1 MGKTGMYDFM
11 NSIIRLSGAG
21 VDVKFETQ
29 DGEGDDMP
37 SGDAVTDNKAELEQ
51 TISKLIGAIEQD
63 RAEIAAIKQ
72 AMGMQEA
79 APQPSAP
86 PQEAPPP

>member
-1 MGKTGMYDFM
+1 
-11 NSIIRLSGAG
+11 
-21 VDVKFETQ
+21 
-29 DGEGDDMP
+29 MP
-37 SGDAVTDNKAELEQ
+37 SGDAVTDNKAALED

-72 AMGMQEA
+72 SLGMQQA
-79 APQPSAP
+79 APQQSAP